1 MHEIGTGMQIVGEH
15 EPFVVDSGA
24 LHLESTRGLVF
35 WLDDWDVRM
44 SEPGSDEH
52 RLLVVNGM
60 FHIQLWH
67 PQARLSVL
75 TPSPLTGHQFEVANI
90 MGNRFRSESYEEMA
104 TVVQAAR
111 HVQMPRVDEVRDVF
125 FAMCTEFLW
134 PISGAI
140 LPTFRFSE
148 ESVAK

>member
-1 MHEIGTGMQIVGEH
+1 MQDTASEIRIVGDY

-24 LHLESTRGLVF
+24 LHVESSRALVF
-35 WLDDWDVRM
+35 WLGDWDVRM
-44 SEPGSDEH
+44 SEPGSNEH

-67 PQARLSVL
+67 PEARLSVL
-75 TPSPLTGHQFEVANI
+75 TPSPLTDHQFEVANV
-90 MGNRFRSESYEEMA
+90 MGNRFRTDSYDEMA
-104 TVVQAAR
+104 AVVQAAR
-111 HVQMPRVDEVRDVF
+111 HVKMPGVGETRDVF

-140 LPTFRFSE
+140 LPSFRFSQD
-148 ESVAK
+148 VAAK